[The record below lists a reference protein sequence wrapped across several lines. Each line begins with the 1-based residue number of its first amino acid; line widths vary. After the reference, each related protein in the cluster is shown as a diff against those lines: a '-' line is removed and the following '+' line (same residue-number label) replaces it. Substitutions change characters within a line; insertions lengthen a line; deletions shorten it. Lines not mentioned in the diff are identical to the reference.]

1 MIQCEN
7 LFYFQM
13 LQLILDVYQVSDR
26 SYSMKS
32 LKSYYVIITLPLFSI
47 AKEFQAQVGQVIAG
61 LKWLIVLAAGTI

>member
-47 AKEFQAQVGQVIAG
+47 AKEFQA
-61 LKWLIVLAAGTI
+61 